1 MGDWLFPPTEFTYNI
16 NAPRGNLPCWEIFDL
31 EESEDMKYQQYTY
44 TLRNVLASMEDDGLL
59 GGSLFLSR
67 L

>member
-1 MGDWLFPPTEFTYNI
+1 
-16 NAPRGNLPCWEIFDL
+16 
-31 EESEDMKYQQYTY
+31 MKYQQYTY